1 MKVVLDLPVTLIQS
15 LLSGEVDIL
24 ALDKGGTLPYLEEQS
39 VQIQSDKTVRVAFLD
54 LVRRHS
60 GGHTAPDIALRA
72 PNPFSDARAKEII
85 KENLAAK
92 EKKPPLTMV
101 DVIRQIPANRLVRA
115 ARTDE
120 ALQTAILR
128 AYESLPKTIWGTPE
142 ADDAVEA
149 VWNLFVKSKGA

>member
-1 MKVVLDLPVTLIQS
+1 MKIVMDLTPTLIRS
-15 LLSGEVDIL
+15 LLSGDVDIF
-24 ALDKGGTLPYLEEQS
+24 ALDKGGTLPYMEEQS
-39 VQIQSDKTVRVAFLD
+39 IQAQADKTVRVAFLD
-54 LVRRHS
+54 LVRRNC
-60 GGHTAPDIALRA
+60 GGQTAPDISLAA

-85 KENLAAK
+85 KDSLAAK

-115 ARTDE
+115 ARTDD

-128 AYESLPKTIWGTPE
+128 AYESLPKNLWGTPE

-149 VWNLFVKSKGA
+149 VWNVFRKSGG